1 MRKVL
6 IVSSSLGVSKAVMSE
21 ILKRDDVI
29 VSEKMPNIEPISR
42 RFGILP
48 PLSIGGKAERK
59 RNRKNRWS

>member
-1 MRKVL
+1 MCKVL
-6 IVSSSLGVSKAVMSE
+6 VLCGGHMGTAVLAE
-21 ILKRDDVI
+21 IAKHEDVI

-48 PLSIGGKAERK
+48 PLSTGGKAERK